1 MKTYQLLTDL
11 EVLHRGEKAHAQA
24 LYADHNGRALRWTL
38 LPGQSVQPSTS
49 PHSPVYLVV
58 LQGTG
63 YFAGEDG
70 VEQKVGPNDMAVFA
84 PNETH
89 TARAEEEQIVLSPF
103 CMKRPTPSMT
113 TKGKKA
119 FPMRQTPRGFKRT

>member
-1 MKTYQLLTDL
+1 MEKVQLLADL
-11 EVLHRGEKAHAQA
+11 EVVHKGDKAHAQA
-24 LYADHNGRALRWTL
+24 LHADHNGRALRWTL

-49 PHSPVYLVV
+49 PSTPVYLVV

-70 VEQKVGPNDMAVFA
+70 VEQKLNPNDMAVFA

-89 TARAEEEQIVLSPF
+89 TARAEEEQLVFVAILHEAPNP
-103 CMKRPTPSMT
+103 KHEH
-113 TKGKKA
+113 
-119 FPMRQTPRGFKRT
+119 

>member
-1 MKTYQLLTDL
+1 METYQLLADL
-11 EVLHRGEKAHAQA
+11 EVVHRGDKAHAQA
-24 LYADHNGRALRWTL
+24 LHADEHGRALRWTL
-38 LPGQSVQPSTS
+38 LPGQSVQLSTS

-70 VEQKVGPNDMAVFA
+70 AEQKLGPNDMVVFA

-89 TARAEEEQIVLSPF
+89 TARAEDEQLLFIAILHEAPNP
-103 CMKRPTPSMT
+103 KHDH
-113 TKGKKA
+113 
-119 FPMRQTPRGFKRT
+119 

>member
-1 MKTYQLLTDL
+1 MKTYHLLEDL
-11 EVLHRGEKAHAQA
+11 EVAHRGDKAHAQA
-24 LYADHNGRALRWTL
+24 LHADDHGRALRWTL

-49 PHSPVYLVV
+49 PHSPVYLIV

-70 VEQKVGPNDMAVFA
+70 TEQKLSPNDMAIFA

-89 TARAEEEQIVLSPF
+89 TARAEDEQVVFIAILHEAPNP
-103 CMKRPTPSMT
+103 KH
-113 TKGKKA
+113 GH
-119 FPMRQTPRGFKRT
+119 